1 MKGTILLSSVLMFL
15 ISCGTKSNEKPGSL
29 LSEEKLAAV
38 LTEVELLDAVYTL
51 EYQKRDTS
59 RQTMAAYYEEVYQRH
74 GVTREQFTESLEWYG
89 KDPEKIR
96 ALRYKVYDELSRMQ
110 AELKSEAQRDS
121 IELARR
127 DSTVK

>member
-1 MKGTILLSSVLMFL
+1 MIKTILSLVVLMFL
-15 ISCGTKSNEKPGSL
+15 ISCGTKRTEKPEAL
-29 LSEEKLAAV
+29 LTEQKVAAV

-59 RQTMAAYYEEVYQRH
+59 RQAMAGYYEEVYQRH
-74 GVTREQFTESLEWYG
+74 GVTREQFSQSLEWYG

-96 ALRYKVYDELSRMQ
+96 ELRYKVYDELSRMQ

-127 DSTVK
+127 DTTVK